1 MADWK
6 TSAEKA
12 TTSKTKF
19 FSLAARKS
27 TERQVIRQGTI
38 CWLGEKPE
46 TSGQSFSASFTFGH
60 SQQPQQIQS
69 LSGGSKNWKPVNTD
83 SQLI

>member
-19 FSLAARKS
+19 FSLAASKS

-69 LSGGSKNWKPVNTD
+69 L
-83 SQLI
+83 

>member
-19 FSLAARKS
+19 FSLAASKS

-38 CWLGEKPE
+38 CWLGEEPE

>member
-19 FSLAARKS
+19 FSLAASMS
-27 TERQVIRQGTI
+27 TERQAIRQGTI

-46 TSGQSFSASFTFGH
+46 TSGQSFSASFIFGH

>member
-19 FSLAARKS
+19 FF
-27 TERQVIRQGTI
+27 VG
-38 CWLGEKPE
+38 
-46 TSGQSFSASFTFGH
+46 
-60 SQQPQQIQS
+60 SQQVYRKAGDKAGNHMLAWRKARDLRPE
-69 LSGGSKNWKPVNTD
+69 LF
-83 SQLI
+83 SQLHV